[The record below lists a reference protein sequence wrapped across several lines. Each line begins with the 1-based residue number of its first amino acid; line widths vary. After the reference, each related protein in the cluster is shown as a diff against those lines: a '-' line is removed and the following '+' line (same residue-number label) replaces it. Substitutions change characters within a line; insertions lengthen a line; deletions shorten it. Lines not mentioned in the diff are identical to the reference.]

1 MLCTFCGTENRADN
15 KFCGMCGVRLERRKT
30 ERRVAAL
37 GANLRCPSCGN
48 VNEPGYK
55 FCGMCGTRIERRV
68 AERRGSAAE
77 PRAVAAGNVVLP
89 TPEPA
94 GLPRGEHSARRS
106 VTAAEVLPHPERPA
120 TVFKTDSGSAHSGI
134 QGPSF
139 LGLNDEPEGEG
150 DYLLEEERSGGGLRK
165 LVLLAILAAIVGLIF
180 IQWRSSFQAN
190 PKPAENPAAEPTP
203 SPVAPQGAAQPA
215 PSASPGIEQGAAQ
228 PSPVPSASPVDPS
241 SQPQASPK
249 PQTGSQNPFADNGKA
264 ALVAAFGSRANI
276 PAPPDRSDSDADVPA
291 PKPGPS
297 SAAETPARPSALL
310 AKAQQYLQGAPG
322 VTQNCDQG
330 LVYLRAA
337 AQKNEP
343 AAAVQMGALYASG
356 HCVKQDRVMA
366 YRWFNSAHEL
376 QPSNTW
382 IQRNLDQLWG
392 QMTAEERRQAGY

>member
-1 MLCTFCGTENRADN
+1 MLCTFCGTENRAEN

-30 ERRVAAL
+30 ERRVS
-37 GANLRCPSCGN
+37 GAGSSLKCPSCGN
-48 VNEPGYK
+48 INELGYK
-55 FCGMCGTRIERRV
+55 FCGMCGSRIERRV
-68 AERRGSAAE
+68 ADRRGSGAE
-77 PRAVAAGNVVLP
+77 PRANAAVP
-89 TPEPA
+89 STPETST
-94 GLPRGEHSARRS
+94 GRQEEIHARRT
-106 VTAAEVLPHPERPA
+106 VATAEALPHPERPA
-120 TVFKTDSGSAHSGI
+120 SVFKSDSGPAHSGI

-139 LGLNDEPEGEG
+139 LGLSDEPDGEG

-165 LVLLAILAAIVGLIF
+165 LVLLAILAAILGLIF

-190 PKPAENPAAEPTP
+190 PKPADNPATEPTP
-203 SPVAPQGAAQPA
+203 TPVGPQGAAQPSA
-215 PSASPGIEQGAAQ
+215 SPGVEQGSAQPSPLPSASPPAS
-228 PSPVPSASPVDPS
+228 SP
-241 SQPQASPK
+241 QPQASPK
-249 PQTGSQNPFADNGKA
+249 PQSGSQDPFADNGKA

-276 PAPPDRSDSDADVPA
+276 PAPPDRSENSDGDVPA
-291 PKPGPS
+291 AKTAPS
-297 SAAETPARPSALL
+297 SPADMPARPSPLL
-310 AKAQQYLQGAPG
+310 MKAQQYLQGAPG